1 MLQFVARIRNFRL
14 YFYNMNENELAN
26 RVIGRA
32 IEVHKI
38 LGPGLLEN
46 VYKESLFHL
55 IKKDGISIEKEKTMS
70 VAFQEITIESGYR
83 INLLVEN
90 KLVIELKSVDAI
102 NDIHLSQNLTYLKL
116 GKFKLGLLINFNVPR
131 LKEGIKRV
139 ANGI

>member
-1 MLQFVARIRNFRL
+1 
-14 YFYNMNENELAN
+14 MNENELAN
-26 RVIGRA
+26 RVIGHA

-55 IKKDGISIEKEKTMS
+55 LKKDGLCVEKEKTMS
-70 VAFQEITIESGYR
+70 VAFQEIKIESGYR
-83 INLLVEN
+83 IDLLVEN
-90 KLVIELKSVDAI
+90 KLLIELKSVDAI
-102 NDIHLSQNLTYLKL
+102 SDIHLSQTLSYLKL
-116 GKFKLGLLINFNVPR
+116 GKFKLGLLINFKVSR

>member
-1 MLQFVARIRNFRL
+1 
-14 YFYNMNENELAN
+14 MNENELAN

-55 IKKDGISIEKEKTMS
+55 IKKDGLYIEKEKTMS
-70 VAFQEITIESGYR
+70 VSFQEIKIESGYR
-83 INLLVEN
+83 IDLLVEN
-90 KLVIELKSVDAI
+90 KLLIELKSVDAI
-102 NDIHLSQNLTYLKL
+102 NDIHLSQTLSYLKL

-139 ANGI
+139 ANGIV